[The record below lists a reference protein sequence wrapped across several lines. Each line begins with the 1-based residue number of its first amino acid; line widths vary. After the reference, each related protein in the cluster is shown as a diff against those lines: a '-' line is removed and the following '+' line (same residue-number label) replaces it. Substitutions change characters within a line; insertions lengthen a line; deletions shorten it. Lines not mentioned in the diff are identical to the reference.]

1 VSASTWRDY
10 DAVLRMHLLP
20 VFGPMRVDQVEPRHF
35 SAWKEAALDRGM
47 SPRSIVRC
55 LITAGQVFTH
65 AQRHHGLAQNPAS
78 GRLVPRP
85 SLKWDRSRFNV
96 LTAAQTR
103 AIADAMPH
111 EHGRAAVLISVW
123 TGVRIGEL
131 VELRWRDVRWADQ
144 RLDVRR
150 SYGQN
155 GIKAPK
161 SDHGRSVPM
170 TPDLVALL
178 DGLSK
183 REYSTMVDDLV
194 LVDRK
199 GDRVNSFTLR
209 RAFYAALDD
218 AGLGHLR
225 EADPPL
231 RWHDLRHTFAS
242 HAARVMRN
250 LSDVQTLLGHADLI
264 TTQRYTHYQPG
275 ARDAELLA
283 TAFAEPDPVEAA
295 VDSRLTPTR
304 EFQTSQA

>member
-1 VSASTWRDY
+1 
-10 DAVLRMHLLP
+10 MHLLP

-225 EADPPL
+225 RSAAEVARLATHFREPRGEGDAEPVGCAGAPGS
-231 RWHDLRHTFAS
+231 RRSHY
-242 HAARVMRN
+242 HAA
-250 LSDVQTLLGHADLI
+250 LHALPAG
-264 TTQRYTHYQPG
+264 RPG
-275 ARDAELLA
+275 RRAARDSVRRAR
-283 TAFAEPDPVEAA
+283 PGR
-295 VDSRLTPTR
+295 SRR
-304 EFQTSQA
+304 